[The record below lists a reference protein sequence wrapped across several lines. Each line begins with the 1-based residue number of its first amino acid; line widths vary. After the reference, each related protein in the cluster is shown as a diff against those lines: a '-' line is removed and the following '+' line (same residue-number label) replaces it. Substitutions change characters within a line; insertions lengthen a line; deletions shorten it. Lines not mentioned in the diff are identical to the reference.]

1 VCYFEL
7 KAELA
12 VAQVEV
18 TSLVGKTRGL
28 EDGLAQVSMERD
40 DLKAEVEREA
50 AAAQSLRVELAK
62 MKTEL

>member
-7 KAELA
+7 KAEL
-12 VAQVEV
+12 VIAQVEV